1 MWGDRLE
8 DYRIRVLRWCSMM
21 KLTKSLSTGIAI
33 LASATMLS
41 VFVPAATAVGQGN
54 GAVAS
59 ARSFRVQAPRKNLLQ
74 ESVSTTVDGAT
85 PWALTSFKTDVPKTQ
100 SPAEKAADEAAR
112 AAAQRQAEQAAA
124 AAQQAAAA
132 SRSEAR
138 QPLSTASRSTGNS
151 AALPA
156 PSGNVSGVL
165 NLALAIAANDEYGYG
180 GCTPPTSMDC
190 SCFVQYVFGL
200 NGVSLPRTSGAQAS
214 AGVGVPDISQALP
227 GDIIANGGHVAI
239 YLGNGQIVDA
249 ENRSSGIRTNQLVYL
264 FPGGPGSYAIRRLM

>member
-8 DYRIRVLRWCSMM
+8 DYRIRVLRWCPMM

-74 ESVSTTVDGAT
+74 ESVSTTVDGSS
-85 PWALTSFKTDVPKTQ
+85 PWTLTSFKTDVPKTQ

-124 AAQQAAAA
+124 AAQQAAA
-132 SRSEAR
+132 SRSEER
-138 QPLSTASRSTGNS
+138 QPITNSAPAATSYNPPAPNSATASGVVGYANS
-151 AALPA
+151 FVGHVPY
-156 PSGNVSGVL
+156 VSGG
-165 NLALAIAANDEYGYG
+165 NDTKGW
-180 GCTPPTSMDC
+180 DC
-190 SCFVQYVFGL
+190 SGFVKYVFASIGI
-200 NGVSLPRTSGAQAS
+200 NLPRTSGAQAM
-214 AGVGVPDISQALP
+214 VGSSVSDINAAQP
-227 GDIIANGGHVAI
+227 GDIIANGMHAGI
-239 YLGNGQIVDA
+239 YIGNGMVVNA
-249 ENRSSGIRTNQLVYL
+249 LNESAGTALTPVSVAFT
-264 FPGGPGSYAIRRLM
+264 GGYSIRRVL